1 MSSFFKRKY
10 LIKSGIGILIRN
22 PKLILNLSNFDKA
35 YCSYFESK
43 LKYAKKLYEE
53 NKFENCDDDQIFGEI
68 KKINGK
74 ISKSVIGVFNK
85 VKKYG

>member
-53 NKFENCDDDQIFGEI
+53 NEL
-68 KKINGK
+68 
-74 ISKSVIGVFNK
+74 
-85 VKKYG
+85 